1 MKADYDSQA
10 NALSIDL
17 IDVPHWD
24 DGEEVDD
31 SFCNVAFSK
40 GRLANVE
47 LLNPREHLELLEVVA
62 EKYDLDA
69 VALRVAAK
77 AALAA
82 PDRPVTLDIG
92 AQRTAV

>member
-1 MKADYDSQA
+1 MRADYDSEA

-17 IDVPHWD
+17 IDVTRWD
-24 DGEEVDD
+24 DGEEIDD
-31 SFCNVAFSK
+31 SYCNVAFSK

-47 LLNPREHLELLEVVA
+47 LLNPRDHLDLLAVVA
-62 EKYDLDA
+62 GRFALDPVSLRI
-69 VALRVAAK
+69 VAE

-92 AQRTAV
+92 ARAPV